1 MESFSRSIP
10 QTGQKL
16 FLLCLQQIGSCEKFS
31 VGWNNGVREKKI
43 KLQPERYGLID
54 LAKQGALLSSH
65 ELSEEQE
72 MTEEGMAKE
81 IFLRGITFVIFEVL
95 PNLKYVHQL
104 LTCFSLIIR

>member
-1 MESFSRSIP
+1 MVSSE
-10 QTGQKL
+10 
-16 FLLCLQQIGSCEKFS
+16 EFS

-65 ELSEEQE
+65 ELSDEQE

-81 IFLRGITFVIFEVL
+81 FFSRGITFVIFEVL
-95 PNLKYVHQL
+95 Q
-104 LTCFSLIIR
+104 I

>member
-1 MESFSRSIP
+1 MRNFYPLSVLAFFTESYF
-10 QTGQKL
+10 L
-16 FLLCLQQIGSCEKFS
+16 FKFAFNVLCIIYSEEFS

-72 MTEEGMAKE
+72 MTEEGMA
-81 IFLRGITFVIFEVL
+81 T
-95 PNLKYVHQL
+95 KY
-104 LTCFSLIIR
+104 F